1 MLLGGVSFLLIRGV
15 VMKKAMMMFGLSLV
29 MPMVAQ
35 DAHSWNT
42 GPEETYPVSRG
53 ESKVESGRRPEPR
66 PAQRSTEALPQ
77 APSLD
82 AHFLQ
87 ADEYLI
93 TLEPYKAGSGWRAVY
108 IAKLVTPASAA
119 TKQEAEFFI
128 INGNKTGEKVWT
140 QHYCLTRP
148 ATSADL
154 KLGAVAYALDGN
166 REDDIY
172 QGPGSRED
180 NLHHAWFVGT
190 INDDSNLY
198 KGYLALSGYKVKP
211 SSLRVRQ

>member
-1 MLLGGVSFLLIRGV
+1 
-15 VMKKAMMMFGLSLV
+15 
-29 MPMVAQ
+29 MPMAAQ
-35 DAHSWNT
+35 DSHSWSS
-42 GPEETYPVSRG
+42 GQDETYPVSRG
-53 ESKVESGRRPEPR
+53 ESSMDSGRRAAPR
-66 PAQRSTEALPQ
+66 PAQRDSEATPQ
-77 APSLD
+77 GPNLD
-82 AHFLQ
+82 VHFLQ

-93 TLEPYKAGSGWRAVY
+93 TLEPYKAGSGWQTVY

-128 INGNKTGEKVWT
+128 INASKKGEKVWT
-140 QHYCLTRP
+140 KHYALTRP

-166 REDDIY
+166 CEGDIY
-172 QGPGSRED
+172 QGPGTRED
-180 NLHHAWFVGT
+180 NLHYSWFVGT

-211 SSLRVRQ
+211 SALRVRQ